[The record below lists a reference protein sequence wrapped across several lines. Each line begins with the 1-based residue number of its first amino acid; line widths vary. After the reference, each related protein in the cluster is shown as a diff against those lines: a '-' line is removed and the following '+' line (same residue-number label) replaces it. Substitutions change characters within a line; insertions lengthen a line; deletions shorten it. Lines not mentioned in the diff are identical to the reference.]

1 MTKTH
6 TVTRQSLKQWVDM
19 GDIFYMKKDKL
30 NFLSSLNALV
40 NEHLGLVV
48 VSQTPALLNYYSRML
63 VARLRKIKGIKLEV
77 FLPATTDGLLKK
89 FNDLLANMSLEQ
101 AKNQPVDDASFNIM
115 IVHDANSVAEEQWV
129 LLTRL
134 MADFPGVNLRLVLFL
149 DERLAGEHD
158 SLISRIGKDLHRWTI
173 LPPTPDQL
181 QELLQVSEENGYQ
194 SEAKKLLKAIDLMV
208 DTSQDRAQSRSLIV
222 EPISPLNEPLPI
234 TEHNTSGEVSLEDNT
249 GSDSNDSSK
258 LNVIWV
264 LVFFTAAFASAWV
277 ISQALGI
284 ELTPSLLS
292 VF

>member
-1 MTKTH
+1 
-6 TVTRQSLKQWVDM
+6 
-19 GDIFYMKKDKL
+19 
-30 NFLSSLNALV
+30 
-40 NEHLGLVV
+40 
-48 VSQTPALLNYYSRML
+48 
-63 VARLRKIKGIKLEV
+63 
-77 FLPATTDGLLKK
+77 
-89 FNDLLANMSLEQ
+89 
-101 AKNQPVDDASFNIM
+101 
-115 IVHDANSVAEEQWV
+115 
-129 LLTRL
+129 
-134 MADFPGVNLRLVLFL
+134 
-149 DERLAGEHD
+149 LAGEHD

>member
-1 MTKTH
+1 MTKTQ

-19 GDIFYMKKDKL
+19 GDMFYMKKDKL
-30 NFLSSLNALV
+30 NFLLSLNALV

-48 VSQTPALLNYYSRML
+48 ASQTPALLNYYSRML
-63 VARLRKIKGIKLEV
+63 VARLRKIKGINLEV
-77 FLPATTDGLLKK
+77 FLPTTTDGLLKK
-89 FNDLLANMSLEQ
+89 FNDLLTNMSLEQ
-101 AKNQPVDDASFNIM
+101 AKNQPVDEASFNIM
-115 IVHDANSVAEEQWV
+115 VVHDANSVAEEQWV

-173 LPPTPDQL
+173 LPPTPDQA

-194 SEAKKLLKAIDLMV
+194 SEAKKLLNAIDLMV
-208 DTSQDRAQSRSLIV
+208 DTPQKRAQSGGSIV
-222 EPISPLNEPLPI
+222 EPISPLNEPPLVA
-234 TEHNTSGEVSLEDNT
+234 ECNTSGEVPSVDNT
-249 GSDSNDSSK
+249 GSDSNDSSR
-258 LNVIWV
+258 LNVMWV
-264 LVFFTAAFASAWV
+264 LVFFTAALASAWV